1 MADAGRGGVMAATC
15 PPTRFVAVPVG
26 GVLGVRASV
35 DANGE
40 RWGVSYEIKRDI
52 G

>member
-1 MADAGRGGVMAATC
+1 MAAAC
-15 PPTRFVAVPVG
+15 PPTRCVAVPVR

-40 RWGVSYEIKRDI
+40 RLGVGYEIKRDI

>member
-1 MADAGRGGVMAATC
+1 L
-15 PPTRFVAVPVG
+15 VALPVR
-26 GVLGVRASV
+26 GVLGVRVSV

>member
-1 MADAGRGGVMAATC
+1 MAATC
-15 PPTRFVAVPVG
+15 PPTRFVTVPVR

-40 RWGVSYEIKRDI
+40 RWGASYEIKRDI